1 MSNLRAE
8 IRHSLR
14 LLRRRPGFGLT
25 ITATIALA
33 IAGNTVMVG
42 LVGGILLSPLP
53 LPGSEQLVRIEQV
66 HATGASN
73 VTGATFVDVRA
84 RTRSLSAVAAIRVSP
99 ATFSANGQAL
109 QIAAATV
116 TADYFPLLRLPPAAG
131 RLPAAT
137 DFTAGAEPVVFL
149 SRSLFQRVFN
159 GERQT
164 IGQRVLVNAAPRT
177 VAGVIEVPSS
187 TPGAADVWL
196 AQPDASSAL
205 ANRRARLFTV
215 IGRLDAGVTTS
226 TASAEL
232 AAVAANIARE
242 APQAG
247 ADMSLRATPLRDR
260 IVQPVRGS
268 LLLLWAA
275 VGVLTLIAFS
285 NVANLLLME
294 GSIRE
299 RELAVRAAIGAPRAA
314 LIRQLAIEA
323 AVAGAIGG
331 VAGTAFGAAGLLAF
345 RASLPASLP
354 RVSDVHV
361 EPWLIAASVAFAIG
375 ASVAFGLVPAF
386 RASRRDAASALR
398 ARETTSAGS
407 RLRDGLVAAEVG
419 LTLVLLFGA
428 TLLGRSLLAAAR
440 VPMGFD
446 PAGIAAVDV
455 SLPSARY
462 DDSAAHERFYSAVLE
477 RLLPLDGVESAAVTG
492 ALPLSPTAA
501 TTMVAQDGPDDQQ
514 PVPDIITA
522 TPGFFSTMNIPLRR
536 GRGFTAADRT
546 GAGPVALVNEAAAR
560 TMWPAGVDPIGR
572 SIEMRDWGEP
582 YKATVVGIV
591 ADVHQAGGDRDAR
604 AAVYYPLAQFPH
616 GTLTQS
622 IVVRPR
628 AGWAGATAAIRDA
641 VRAIDPNQPLG
652 STAPMEERMSTALA
666 PRRFNL
672 FLLGAFASAALL
684 LAGVGIYG
692 IVAFAMA
699 ARAREIGIRVALGA
713 APRQIVWLAVSRGLA
728 PIMAGIVAGA
738 AAAWSAAAA
747 ISGLVFGV
755 TARDALSLALAAG
768 LIACAAVAAIAGPA
782 RRALRV
788 DPAISFRQP

>member
-177 VAGVIEVPSS
+177 VAGVIEVPPS

-323 AVAGAIGG
+323 RSLGPS
-331 VAGTAFGAAGLLAF
+331 AASRGRHSARPGCSRSVPRF
-345 RASLPASLP
+345 PRHSRASATCTSSRGSSL
-354 RVSDVHV
+354 R
-361 EPWLIAASVAFAIG
+361 
-375 ASVAFGLVPAF
+375 
-386 RASRRDAASALR
+386 ALR
-398 ARETTSAGS
+398 LPSAHPSPSGLS
-407 RLRDGLVAAEVG
+407 RHSAPR
-419 LTLVLLFGA
+419 GA
-428 TLLGRSLLAAAR
+428 TL
-440 VPMGFD
+440 
-446 PAGIAAVDV
+446 
-455 SLPSARY
+455 
-462 DDSAAHERFYSAVLE
+462 
-477 RLLPLDGVESAAVTG
+477 
-492 ALPLSPTAA
+492 
-501 TTMVAQDGPDDQQ
+501 
-514 PVPDIITA
+514 
-522 TPGFFSTMNIPLRR
+522 
-536 GRGFTAADRT
+536 
-546 GAGPVALVNEAAAR
+546 
-560 TMWPAGVDPIGR
+560 
-572 SIEMRDWGEP
+572 
-582 YKATVVGIV
+582 
-591 ADVHQAGGDRDAR
+591 
-604 AAVYYPLAQFPH
+604 
-616 GTLTQS
+616 
-622 IVVRPR
+622 RPR
-628 AGWAGATAAIRDA
+628 F
-641 VRAIDPNQPLG
+641 
-652 STAPMEERMSTALA
+652 APAK
-666 PRRFNL
+666 PRRP
-672 FLLGAFASAALL
+672 GP
-684 LAGVGIYG
+684 GCV
-692 IVAFAMA
+692 MA
-699 ARAREIGIRVALGA
+699 W
-713 APRQIVWLAVSRGLA
+713 WLPKS
-728 PIMAGIVAGA
+728 
-738 AAAWSAAAA
+738 
-747 ISGLVFGV
+747 
-755 TARDALSLALAAG
+755 D
-768 LIACAAVAAIAGPA
+768 
-782 RRALRV
+782 
-788 DPAISFRQP
+788 